1 MITGIGSWMFHM
13 TLLYEMQLLDELP
26 MVWGSCYMVYVH
38 YKVQL
43 EPQKKAR
50 ILGVVMLLYAIVV
63 TAVYLISMLKMI
75 LDLSKKFPFKSI
87 YLFSKTHFF
96 FIRNFKLLS
105 LDDLSFDDIS
115 LSHPN
120 VEFNL

>member
-63 TAVYLISMLKMI
+63 TAVYLISM
-75 LDLSKKFPFKSI
+75 SKDSIKFIQEISRQN
-87 YLFSKTHFF
+87 H
-96 FIRNFKLLS
+96 LL
-105 LDDLSFDDIS
+105 LLYAN
-115 LSHPN
+115 PRGMPQMG
-120 VEFNL
+120 

>member
-63 TAVYLISMLKMI
+63 TAVYLISKLKMI
-75 LDLSKKFPFKSI
+75 LDLSKKVPVKIIF
-87 YLFSKTHFF
+87 LFQKV
-96 FIRNFKLLS
+96 I
-105 LDDLSFDDIS
+105 SF
-115 LSHPN
+115 L
-120 VEFNL
+120 